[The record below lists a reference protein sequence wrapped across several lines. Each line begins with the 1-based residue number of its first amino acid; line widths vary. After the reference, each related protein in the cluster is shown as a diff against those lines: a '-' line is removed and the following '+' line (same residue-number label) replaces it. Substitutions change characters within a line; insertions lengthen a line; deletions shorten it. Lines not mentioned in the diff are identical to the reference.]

1 MNNQQKYLAWLRTS
15 APEVYVAAIRKV
27 AHAPRNLGGLSDD
40 LVARMYSPSTGF
52 GFLSDEMSDL
62 SARLRSLGALG
73 QDDSDPDNIGEVVVT
88 GSTPTV
94 DTSSLVVDPTSLV
107 PADILGIQ
115 EQATLPTAPIN
126 LPADTTTPAASSSNT
141 GLFSSIVAAVGSIG
155 AAAMTS
161 SAQSNLLKLNTQRAA
176 AGLPPVNANGVPVAT
191 SLSSNPQIA
200 AMESS
205 IAGVASSPVFWIAGL
220 ALLAYIVLRK

>member
-1 MNNQQKYLAWLRTS
+1 MNNQQKYLAWLRTT
-15 APEVYVAAIRKV
+15 APEVYVAALRKV
-27 AHAPRNLGGLSDD
+27 ARAPRSLGGLSDD
-40 LVARMYSPSTGF
+40 LVTRMYRPSTGF
-52 GFLSDEMSDL
+52 GFVGDEMTQL
-62 SARLRSLGALG
+62 AARLRSLGALG
-73 QDDSDPDNIGEVVVT
+73 QDDSDPDNIGEVTVT
-88 GSTPTV
+88 ASSPT
-94 DTSSLVVDPTSLV
+94 DDSSSLLLDPTSLT
-107 PADILGIQ
+107 PADILGVQ

-126 LPADTTTPAASSSNT
+126 VPADTSSSGSSSNT
-141 GLFSSIVAAVGSIG
+141 GLFSSIVSAVGSIG

-205 IAGVASSPVFWIAGL
+205 IAGVASSPIFWIAGL
-220 ALLAYIVLRK
+220 ALLAFVVLRK